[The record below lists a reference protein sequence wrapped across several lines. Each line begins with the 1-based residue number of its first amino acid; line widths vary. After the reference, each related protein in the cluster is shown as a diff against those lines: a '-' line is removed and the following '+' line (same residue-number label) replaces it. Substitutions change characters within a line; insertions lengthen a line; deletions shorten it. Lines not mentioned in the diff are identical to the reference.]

1 MKHQWLWFHRVT
13 LVGCVV
19 CSHVHVEDRASL
31 KDCLVGANF
40 TVAREG
46 EAGMYR
52 NRSSY
57 DIVSAVDIKGETLVA
72 GGGLHF

>member
-1 MKHQWLWFHRVT
+1 MKHQWLWCHRVT

-40 TVAREG
+40 TVVREG
-46 EAGMYR
+46 EAGGRSVYR

-57 DIVSAVDIKGETLVA
+57 IYMILY
-72 GGGLHF
+72 L

>member
-1 MKHQWLWFHRVT
+1 MQ
-13 LVGCVV
+13 GCVV

-46 EAGMYR
+46 ETGYTGCGQ
-52 NRSSY
+52 
-57 DIVSAVDIKGETLVA
+57 KQP
-72 GGGLHF
+72 